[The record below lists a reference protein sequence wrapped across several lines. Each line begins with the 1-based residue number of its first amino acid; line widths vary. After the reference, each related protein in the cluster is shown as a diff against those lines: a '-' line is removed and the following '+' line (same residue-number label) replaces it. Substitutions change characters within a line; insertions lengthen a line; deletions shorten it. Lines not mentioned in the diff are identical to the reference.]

1 MAKIKAAVI
10 FGGTSQEHELS
21 LASAADIIRSI
32 PTDIYEIIAVG
43 ITRKG
48 RWLYFPGDASEIAD
62 GSWESN
68 PDCASAILSPDPLHR
83 GIVIME
89 NGDVSIRKID
99 VIFPVL
105 QGKKC
110 ADGTV
115 QGLLNMSG
123 IPYVG
128 SSLLSSASCMDK
140 SHTHMIMDNYG
151 IKTAPWKLLTQR
163 DLNDLDEKCT
173 AIAEKIG
180 FPMAVKP
187 ANSGCSAGTS
197 TANDLKEL
205 ITAVK
210 IAFSNDNKVVVEKYI
225 SGRKLEVAVF
235 GYDSPFASNVGEI
248 ISTDNVYD
256 PTEVRKSSGDD
267 LVIPADIPADVAENI
282 RETAVRAFKAMNC
295 KGLARIDFFLA
306 DDGTLL
312 LNKIGTAPGLRLN
325 SVYPKLMKELG
336 MNLTDV
342 VDKLLEMALENADKS
357 Y

>member
-10 FGGTSQEHELS
+10 FGGISQEHELS

-32 PTDIYEIIAVG
+32 PTDVYEVIAVG

-68 PDCASAILSPDPLHR
+68 PDCTSAILSPDPLHR

-89 NGDVSIRKID
+89 NNDVSIRKID

-110 ADGTV
+110 ADGTI

-140 SHTHMIMDNYG
+140 SHTHMIMDDFG

-163 DLNDLDEKCT
+163 DLNDLDEKCA

-197 TANDLKEL
+197 TAHDLKEL

-225 SGRKLEVAVF
+225 SGRKLEIAVF

-267 LVIPADIPADVAENI
+267 LVIPAEIPADMAEKI
-282 RETAVRAFKAMNC
+282 RETAVKAFKAMGC

-336 MNLTDV
+336 MDLSDV
-342 VDKLLEMALENADKS
+342 VDKLLEMAMENADKS

>member
-10 FGGTSQEHELS
+10 FGGISQEHELS

-32 PTDIYEIIAVG
+32 PTDVYEVIAVG

-68 PDCASAILSPDPLHR
+68 PDCTSAILSPDPLHR

-89 NGDVSIRKID
+89 NNDVSIRKID

-110 ADGTV
+110 ADGTI

-140 SHTHMIMDNYG
+140 SHTHMIMDDFG

-163 DLNDLDEKCT
+163 DLNDLDEKCA
-173 AIAEKIG
+173 AIAKKIG

-197 TANDLKEL
+197 TAHDLKEL

-225 SGRKLEVAVF
+225 SGRKLEIAVF

-267 LVIPADIPADVAENI
+267 LVIPAEIPADMAEKI
-282 RETAVRAFKAMNC
+282 RETAVKAFKAMGC

-336 MNLTDV
+336 MDLSDV
-342 VDKLLEMALENADKS
+342 VDKLLEMAMENADKS